1 MSRHWECERGRFAS
15 KVVLG
20 AGLMALG
27 VALMLHNLG
36 IVDGDY
42 TLRFWPCLLIAFGL
56 SKLWSRGLL
65 APGGHA
71 LILAGGFL
79 QVSFLRKE
87 GWLAL
92 KWWPVAL
99 VYLGALLVLKAL
111 LRARPCCEDRP
122 FGRNGED
129 RP

>member
-1 MSRHWECERGRFAS
+1 MRHHGECERGRFAS

-20 AGLMALG
+20 VGIMALG

-56 SKLWSRGLL
+56 AKLWSRGLL
-65 APGGHA
+65 APGAHA
-71 LILAGGFL
+71 LILVGIFL
-79 QVSFLRKE
+79 QVAFLRE
-87 GWLAL
+87 QAWWTL
-92 KWWPVAL
+92 KWWPLAL
-99 VYLGALLVLKAL
+99 VYLGVLLVLKAVL
-111 LRARPCCEDRP
+111 PSRPRRDEPPCREP
-122 FGRNGED
+122 GED